1 MLATIKSEIRKLFTV
16 RSTYFLMA
24 IALALTILFAFYF
37 EGYKGNTGSAAS
49 MLAPTALQEIVGN
62 GAGLGVM
69 FIAIIAILFMA
80 HEYRYNTI
88 AYTLTLNTRRTK
100 VLISKMLVIT
110 GFAIVFGLIA
120 AGVALGGY
128 MLGLSLR
135 DAVLPAQEF
144 DAIVQIGRVAFYYA
158 GYAILGILIACIVR
172 SLVAAVATLLL
183 YSAVVEPLLS
193 LLLRDNAK
201 YLPVTVLDS
210 TVGAAMIPNMLSA
223 NAAMLFAA
231 AYLVGGLIIT
241 WILFVKRDAA

>member
-24 IALALTILFAFYF
+24 IALVLTMLFAFYF

-88 AYTLTLNTRRTK
+88 AYTLTLNTRRSK
-100 VLISKMLVIT
+100 VLLSKLLVIS
-110 GFAIVFGLIA
+110 GFAVIFGLIA

-144 DAIVQIGRVAFYYA
+144 DAIVQIARVAFYYV
-158 GYAILGILIACIVR
+158 GYAILGILIACLVR
-172 SLVAAVATLLL
+172 SVVAAVSTLLL
-183 YSAVVEPLLS
+183 YSAIVEPLLS
-193 LLLRDNAK
+193 LLLRDNTK
-201 YLPVTVLDS
+201 YLPVTALDS
-210 TVGAAMIPNMLSA
+210 TVGAAMVPNMLSA
-223 NAAMLFAA
+223 NAALLVST

>member
-16 RSTYFLMA
+16 RSTYLLSA
-24 IALALTILFAFYF
+24 IALALTVLFAFYF
-37 EGYKGNTGSAAS
+37 EGYKGNTGTAAS
-49 MLAPTALQEIVGN
+49 LLAPTALQEIVGN

-88 AYTLTLNTRRTK
+88 AYTITLNTRRTK
-100 VLISKMLVIT
+100 VLLSKLLVIS
-110 GFAIVFGLIA
+110 GFAVIFGFIA

-144 DAIVQIGRVAFYYA
+144 DAVVQIGRVAFYYV
-158 GYAILGILIACIVR
+158 GYAILGILIACLVR
-172 SLVAAVATLLL
+172 SLVAAVSTLLL
-183 YSAVVEPLLS
+183 YSAIVEPLLG

-201 YLPVTVLDS
+201 YLPVTALDS
-210 TVGAAMIPNMLSA
+210 TVGAAMVPNMLSA
-223 NAAMLFAA
+223 NTAILVSS
-231 AYLVGGLIIT
+231 AYLIGGLIIT
-241 WILFVKRDAA
+241 WIMFVKRDAA

>member
-16 RSTYFLMA
+16 RSTYFLAA
-24 IALALTILFAFYF
+24 IALVLTILFAFYF

-69 FIAIIAILFMA
+69 FVAIIAILFMA

-100 VLISKMLVIT
+100 VLLSKMLVIS
-110 GFAIVFGLIA
+110 GFAVVFGMISA
-120 AGVALGGY
+120 AVALGGY
-128 MLGLSLR
+128 MFGLSLR
-135 DAVLPAQEF
+135 DATLPAQEF
-144 DAIVQIGRVAFYYA
+144 DAVVQIARVAFYYV
-158 GYAILGILIACIVR
+158 GYAILGILIACLAR
-172 SLVAAVATLLL
+172 SVVAAVSTLLL
-183 YSAVVEPLLS
+183 YSAVVEPILG

-201 YLPVTVLDS
+201 YLPVNALDS

-223 NAAMLFAA
+223 NAAILVSAG
-231 AYLVGGLIIT
+231 YLVGGLIIT